1 MPAPT
6 TLTRRQLVERAALA
20 AAGSAVFARALAAS
34 AGEHPVTTEMI
45 RQAEWITGLELDD
58 AERELMVEDV
68 HELVGQLEALRAVEL
83 DNGVAPAVRFAS
95 AAVGDEHL
103 ARRDTDVAAPAV
115 KATRPD
121 DDDDLAFAGI
131 AELAHLLATRQVSSV
146 ELTRLAL
153 GRLER
158 FDPLLECVITPT
170 RERALATA
178 EKSDRERA
186 GGQASGP
193 LHGIPWGAKDL
204 FAVPGFPTTW
214 GAAAYREQVRPE
226 TAAVVERLDAAGAV
240 LVAKLTLGALARGD
254 VWFGGRTNNPWNP
267 GEGSSGSSAGSAAS
281 TSAGL
286 VPFALGTETLG
297 SIISPCS
304 RCGVTGLRPTFGRVS
319 RYGAMTL
326 AWTMDKVGAIARSAE
341 DCALVFGA
349 IHGADGRD
357 LSAVDRPFHWPDRFD
372 PSTVRL
378 GIVESAFVED
388 RFDDDA
394 DEEARAAARVWQEND
409 RQVLEVLTGMGFQLV
424 PFTLPDQWPLDAL
437 RSILYAEAAAAF
449 DDLTRS
455 GRDAELTRQDRYG
468 WPNTF
473 RRAQLIPA
481 VEYLRANRIR
491 TLLMAEME
499 RRLEGLDGYLC
510 PSFGG
515 GNLVLTNLTGHPQ
528 VVVPNGFRPDGTP
541 TSFTFTGRLFGEP
554 RLLAVAHA
562 YQQAT
567 KFHRRRPPVERFLSE
582 MQEREQAGHSQ
593 L

>member
-1 MPAPT
+1 MTDRP

-20 AAGSAVFARALAAS
+20 AAGSAIFARALAAA

-58 AERELMVEDV
+58 AERELMLEDV
-68 HELVGQLEALRAVEL
+68 NELVGQLEALRAVEL
-83 DNGVAPAVRFAS
+83 DNGVSPAVRFAS

-103 ARRDTDVAAPAV
+103 SRRETEVAAPAV
-115 KATRPD
+115 EATRPD
-121 DDDDLAFAGI
+121 GDEDLAFAGI
-131 AELAHLLATRQVSSV
+131 PVLAHLLATRQVSSV
-146 ELTRLAL
+146 ELARLAMD
-153 GRLER
+153 RLER

-170 RERALATA
+170 RERALAAAETA
-178 EKSDRERA
+178 DRERA
-186 GGQASGP
+186 AGQVSGP

-204 FAVPGFPTTW
+204 FAVPGYPTTW
-214 GAAAYREQVRPE
+214 GAAPFRTQVRPE

-254 VWFGGRTNNPWNP
+254 VWFGGRTNNPWDP
-267 GEGSSGSSAGSAAS
+267 SEGSSGSSAGSAAA

-304 RCGVTGLRPTFGRVS
+304 RCGVTGLRPTYGRVS
-319 RYGAMTL
+319 RHGAMTL
-326 AWTMDKVGAIARSAE
+326 AWTMDKVGALSRSAE

-349 IHGADGRD
+349 LHGADGRD
-357 LSAVDRPFHWPDRFD
+357 LTAVDRPFRWPDTFD
-372 PSTVRL
+372 PKTVRL
-378 GIVESAFVED
+378 GVVEAAFDED
-388 RFDDDA
+388 RFGDDA
-394 DEEARAAARVWQEND
+394 DEEARAAARAWQEND
-409 RQVLEVLTGMGFQLV
+409 RRVLEVLAGLGFQLV
-424 PFTLPDQWPLDAL
+424 LVSLPDQWPLDAL

-455 GRDAELTRQDRYG
+455 GRDAELTRQDRNG

-515 GNLVLTNLTGHPQ
+515 GNLILTNLTGHPQ

-541 TSFTFTGRLFGEP
+541 TSFTFTGRLFGEA
-554 RLLAVAHA
+554 RLLSVAHA
-562 YQQAT
+562 YQQVT
-567 KFHRRRPPVERFLSE
+567 DFHRRRPPVERFLGE
-582 MQEREQAGHSQ
+582 MTG
-593 L
+593 